1 MQRPSSIEPAAA
13 TEPAEASG
21 PPAAYDV
28 VIVGAGPAGLS
39 AALNLA
45 RARRRVLVLDGNRP
59 RNAATLV
66 SHGFMTRDGIPPHE
80 LRRLAREELAAYP
93 EVEFQLATVTAI
105 DRLPRVESRHPVA
118 SIPARATQERNSSA
132 GFAIEARGVNASPD
146 RAVTAA
152 VVLIA
157 SGLRE
162 TLPAVP
168 SIRSFYGMGLFSCIE
183 CDGYEHSDRPLALI
197 GETSDL
203 ASRALLI
210 AQWSHNL
217 VVFTNGVARI
227 GDAQE
232 ALLASRGVR
241 VERRVIADVVGE
253 RGVVSGVLLSDG
265 ETIAVDGGFVRPRW
279 DAALDYVGSLGL
291 DIDGWGLL
299 ETDAEGRTSEAGV
312 YAAGDSTAPGPQQLI
327 VAAGAG
333 ARTAA
338 AINRDLIGI
347 PRG

>member
-1 MQRPSSIEPAAA
+1 VTDAPVQRPSSIEPAAA

-21 PPAAYDV
+21 HAAAYDV

-45 RARRRVLVLDGNRP
+45 RARRSVLLLDGNRP

-80 LRRLAREELAAYP
+80 LRRLAREELARYP

-105 DRLPRVESRHPVA
+105 E
-118 SIPARATQERNSSA
+118 RANP
-132 GFAIEARGVNASPD
+132 GFVIEARGVNASPN

-162 TLPAVP
+162 TLPALP
-168 SIRSFYGMGLFSCIE
+168 SIRSFYGMGLFSCIQ
-183 CDGYEHSDRPLALI
+183 CDGYEHSDKPLALI

-217 VVFTNGVARI
+217 VVFTNGVAKI

-241 VERRVIADVVGE
+241 VERRVIADVIGE
-253 RGVVSGVLLSDG
+253 RGVVSGVLLVDG

-279 DAALDYVGSLGL
+279 DAALGYAGSLGL
-291 DIDGWGLL
+291 DTDGWGLL

-347 PRG
+347 PRH